1 MTRLKKCLSSVLVFP
16 LSYLLIVAPATGC
29 SAQTQAK
36 VNQAVQTIE
45 TWTPVV
51 AADAN
56 TLLTDIATFA
66 PSDAAVLNSAAAL
79 IQSDVAPVEALC
91 QAYLANPTAGTLS
104 QITALINSAATA
116 NSGALLQLVSVKDPN
131 SQIVAKGVL
140 TTIAATLTIIAGLLA
155 GTGQVAVVTLPK
167 GFDLNQAVL
176 KAGLVRAQAV
186 GLAPQGMTVGEAVF
200 YLEMTRVIRRA

>member
-1 MTRLKKCLSSVLVFP
+1 MTRLKKFLSSVLVFP

-66 PSDAAVLNSAAAL
+66 PSDAAELNSAA
-79 IQSDVAPVEALC
+79 ALC